1 MDDGAG
7 DTLWALSCARTGCA
21 LYLSVNL
28 TTGTQVPDTKVSNLR
43 VCLFLGAIA
52 CVLGASSTPAAR
64 AAPNCAEF
72 FYNSDGSWSP
82 THPIVIAGPTSQ
94 TQVMPSDKFRPDMPG
109 LGGRIAA
116 SLNANCREAK
126 AFVGARNIPKIP

>member
-1 MDDGAG
+1 V
-7 DTLWALSCARTGCA
+7 L
-21 LYLSVNL
+21 
-28 TTGTQVPDTKVSNLR
+28 DTKAFDLR
-43 VCLFLGAIA
+43 VCLFPGAIA
-52 CVLGASSTPAAR
+52 CVLGAFSAPAAS

-126 AFVGARNIPKIP
+126 ASVGARNIPRIP